1 MSGVTR
7 RILDKKSLL
16 DRAHEGK
23 RELWYLE
30 FKEQFD
36 PSVTGEWIEL
46 VKDFIA
52 IANSGGGVVVVG
64 ATNSGEPSGFDVQ
77 PVLDLDGATIADKVF
92 RWTSEH
98 WAGFEIEEI
107 TRNGHR
113 LAAVVI
119 DAVTDAPIAFNQTA
133 RYRNPQ
139 GKEKT
144 AFTRGS
150 IYFRHG
156 AKSEPAT
163 RDDLREFIER
173 RLGAVRSAWLEGITK
188 LVAAPEGFELA
199 RIREIDKAGQPTRI
213 QLTSDPDAPVYGR
226 LSHDETHPYRM
237 TDLLSELRERRAGN
251 PSLSEYD
258 IRCVRRVNAIDEKTH
273 PQFCVQPKYSS
284 MQYSDAFLAWLE
296 MRYKQ
301 DAGFFEKAKS
311 EYYHQVHH

>member
-1 MSGVTR
+1 
-7 RILDKKSLL
+7 
-16 DRAHEGK
+16 
-23 RELWYLE
+23 
-30 FKEQFD
+30 
-36 PSVTGEWIEL
+36 
-46 VKDFIA
+46 
-52 IANSGGGVVVVG
+52 
-64 ATNSGEPSGFDVQ
+64 
-77 PVLDLDGATIADKVF
+77 
-92 RWTSEH
+92 
-98 WAGFEIEEI
+98 
-107 TRNGHR
+107 
-113 LAAVVI
+113 
-119 DAVTDAPIAFNQTA
+119 
-133 RYRNPQ
+133 
-139 GKEKT
+139 
-144 AFTRGS
+144 
-150 IYFRHG
+150 
-156 AKSEPAT
+156 
-163 RDDLREFIER
+163 
-173 RLGAVRSAWLEGITK
+173 
-188 LVAAPEGFELA
+188 VAAPEGFELA